1 MNKINI
7 VLKDEYKGDRIMPQ
21 KLILNIM
28 GEAPYPGAMCLNHG
42 HGYYA
47 YTNTMNSNL
56 RFLLKK
62 FCIWSNSTD
71 TKELI
76 DGSVYLQ
83 YELDCNCKD
92 FVTSPMF
99 KLICEQANTE
109 LIICDSYDN
118 AQPLR
123 EFFVNIKTR

>member
-1 MNKINI
+1 
-7 VLKDEYKGDRIMPQ
+7 
-21 KLILNIM
+21 
-28 GEAPYPGAMCLNHG
+28 
-42 HGYYA
+42 
-47 YTNTMNSNL
+47 MNSNL

-92 FVTSPMF
+92 FVISPMF

-109 LIICDSYDN
+109 LIICDSYDD

-123 EFFVNIKTR
+123 EFFDNVKMR